1 MWTWMGDYD
10 EKGKCVLWW
19 SGDSRCVFAGSF
31 RLFIIILC
39 GGLGLG
45 SFVCKGVEEDGK
57 LSSVRFWLHVTEV
70 YAPEN
75 LLSHLRESLI
85 IKLCMQPFLCMT
97 NFLAGFQPLKT

>member
-1 MWTWMGDYD
+1 MGDYD

-19 SGDSRCVFAGSF
+19 SGHSRCVFAGSF

-57 LSSVRFWLHVTEV
+57 LSSVRFWTHVTEV
-70 YAPEN
+70 YAPGN
-75 LLSHLRESLI
+75 LLSHLRVVDHKDMHAAIFAQGHL
-85 IKLCMQPFLCMT
+85 LVL
-97 NFLAGFQPLKT
+97 